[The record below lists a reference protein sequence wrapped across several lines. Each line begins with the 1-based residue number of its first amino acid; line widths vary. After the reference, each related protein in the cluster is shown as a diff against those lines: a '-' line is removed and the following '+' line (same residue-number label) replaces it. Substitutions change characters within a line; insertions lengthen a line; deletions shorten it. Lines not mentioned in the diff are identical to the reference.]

1 MPFAL
6 PRDVGSGAIAR
17 FVPFLMTLL
26 FVLISVVPLNLP
38 GFAVVTPSFTLMA
51 VFHWSVYRPDLMP
64 LSAVFAV
71 GLLVDLLNG
80 TPYIGLSSLSLL
92 LVRTAVLSQ
101 RRYFVNRTFPVLW
114 LGFLAV
120 TAGNFAFLWAVVS
133 LLHGGM
139 LGLRPFVFQA
149 VLTVA
154 CYPVGSYILAWAH
167 RAFLLRLER

>member
-6 PRDVGSGAIAR
+6 PRDVGSGFVAR

-64 LSAVFAV
+64 LSAVFAI

-80 TPYIGLSSLSLL
+80 TPYIGLSSLALL
-92 LVRTAVLSQ
+92 ICRTAVLSQ
-101 RRYFVNRTFPVLW
+101 RRFFVNRTFPVLW

-154 CYPVGSYILAWAH
+154 CYPVGSYVLAWAH